1 MDAREFYQ
9 VALKIV
15 VGNPP
20 PGAAWCR
27 TAIGRAYFA
36 SLNVAVESLN
46 RLGVDCGKGPQKHGR
61 AVAFL
66 HASGDELIKTAA
78 VTLDFLKTERNY
90 ADYQLDRKDVDTV
103 SEARKSVERANDVI
117 AALETLDADQSR
129 RTAISGNIR
138 SYINRI
144 TRH

>member
-1 MDAREFYQ
+1 MNPREFYH

-15 VGNPP
+15 VGSPP
-20 PGAAWCR
+20 PGPAWCR

-66 HASGDELIKTAA
+66 HASGDEVIKTAS
-78 VTLDFLKTERNY
+78 VMLDYLKTERNY
-90 ADYQLDRKDVDTV
+90 ADYHLDRKDVETV
-103 SEARKSVERANDVI
+103 TEARKSVERSNDLI
-117 AALETLDADQSR
+117 SALEALDADLPRCTAVSR
-129 RTAISGNIR
+129 SIR
-138 SYINRI
+138 SYIDKI